1 MKPSR
6 TFVVDVATCGGI
18 GKIPFAPGT
27 FGSIPGLL
35 FYLLLSR
42 LDPLVAVACIIGL
55 IFLAVWIA
63 GKAEQSLQLKD
74 PGCIV
79 IDEIAGMAATFF
91 ALPLNPYLG
100 VIGFALF
107 RVLDILKPFPI
118 GYLDRNLKGGFG
130 VVMDDV
136 AAGILSNLALHVL
149 LYFIPGFIP
158 GT

>member
-6 TFVVDVATCGGI
+6 KFVVDAATCGFI
-18 GKIPFAPGT
+18 GRIPFAPGT

-42 LDPLVAVACIIGL
+42 LDPLVAAGCIIGF

-91 ALPLNPYLG
+91 ALPLNFYLG
-100 VIGFALF
+100 VIGFVLF

-118 GYLDRNLKGGFG
+118 GYLDRNLKGGYG

-136 AAGILSNLALHVL
+136 AAGIISNLILHVL
-149 LYFIPGFIP
+149 LYVLSGFIP

>member
-1 MKPSR
+1 MKSSQ
-6 TFVVDVATCGGI
+6 TFVLGVATCGGI

-35 FYLLLSR
+35 LYYLLSR
-42 LDPLVAVACIIGL
+42 LNPLTAACCMIGFIL
-55 IFLAVWIA
+55 MAIWIA
-63 GKAEQSLQLKD
+63 GKAEQSLNLKD

-91 ALPLNPYLG
+91 ALPLNLYLG
-100 VIGFALF
+100 AIGFALF

-136 AAGILSNLALHVL
+136 AAGILSNLVLHVL
-149 LYFIPGFIP
+149 LYFMPDFTP